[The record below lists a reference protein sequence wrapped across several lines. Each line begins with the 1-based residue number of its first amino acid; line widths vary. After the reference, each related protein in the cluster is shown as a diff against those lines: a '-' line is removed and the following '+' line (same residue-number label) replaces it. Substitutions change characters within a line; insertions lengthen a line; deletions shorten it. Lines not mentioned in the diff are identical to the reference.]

1 MLAIATA
8 HLTLL
13 ISQYQ
18 WLVKDRM
25 TLNAEVM
32 HEYDQGFVYKKL
44 FATRMDKSVQ
54 TNEGGLSLSYCGQVL
69 ILSQRRCCSR
79 RQDSRL
85 LTA

>member
-1 MLAIATA
+1 MLAIVTA

-32 HEYDQGFVYKKL
+32 REYDQGFVYKKL

-54 TNEGGLSLSYCGQVL
+54 TNEGGLLCASRDKCSSIRSGDVVL
-69 ILSQRRCCSR
+69 DGRVAGS
-79 RQDSRL
+79 
-85 LTA
+85 